1 VAKVYKPGFNYYKSK
16 ILKQEVAMNKKTGW
30 VYCED
35 GVRYSPQEILLSYEG
50 NCEVDI
56 GTHLVKKVFAGEIV
70 RIERNIPGNDQAK
83 QIESGTTNSSPDNSS
98 TGKEIPGTNGNGTG
112 SKDGELDIY

>member
-1 VAKVYKPGFNYYKSK
+1 MAKVYKPGFNYYKSN
-16 ILKQEVAMNKKTGW
+16 ILKQEIAMNKNTGW

-35 GVRYSPQEILLSYEG
+35 GVRYSPQEMLLFYEA

-56 GTHLVKKVFAGEIV
+56 GTHLVKKVFSGEVV
-70 RIERNIPGNDQAK
+70 RIERSIRGDNQAK
-83 QIESGTTNSSPDNSS
+83 QIESGTSNSKPDNSS
-98 TGKEIPGTNGNGTG
+98 AGKEIPGTNGNGAG